1 MPENSYCA
9 KALKSV
15 ITIVIDDN
23 SPSTRDEMQ
32 CCKKCLIDSKN
43 EMSCNLSGLIPME
56 KFEEFSFGMF
66 GVDSFYSRCIT
77 NLPLKKLLAQSFK
90 SIVAGE
96 FSSIMIVMTLFS
108 AFAH

>member
-32 CCKKCLIDSKN
+32 CCKKCLIGSKN

-66 GVDSFYSRCIT
+66 GVDSFYSRFIT
-77 NLPLKKLLAQSFK
+77 NLPLINFWRNHSNQSSPESFH
-90 SIVAGE
+90 
-96 FSSIMIVMTLFS
+96 LNQLR
-108 AFAH
+108 

>member
-23 SPSTRDEMQ
+23 SPTTRDEMQ
-32 CCKKCLIDSKN
+32 CCKKCLIGSKN

-66 GVDSFYSRCIT
+66 GVDSFYSRFIT
-77 NLPLKKLLAQSFK
+77 NLPLIKTFGAIIQINRRRRVFINYDSDDTF
-90 SIVAGE
+90 
-96 FSSIMIVMTLFS
+96 
-108 AFAH
+108 

>member
-9 KALKSV
+9 KTLKSV

-32 CCKKCLIDSKN
+32 CCKKCLIGSKN

-56 KFEEFSFGMF
+56 KFEEFHNG
-66 GVDSFYSRCIT
+66 
-77 NLPLKKLLAQSFK
+77 KLLSEETPGCTTISLKFFEASK
-90 SIVAGE
+90 WP
-96 FSSIMIVMTLFS
+96 FS
-108 AFAH
+108 ALKST